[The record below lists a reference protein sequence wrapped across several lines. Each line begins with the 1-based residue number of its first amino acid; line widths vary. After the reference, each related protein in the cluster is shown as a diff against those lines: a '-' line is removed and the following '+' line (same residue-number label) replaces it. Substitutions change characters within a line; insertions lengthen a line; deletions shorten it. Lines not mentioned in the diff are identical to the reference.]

1 MSKTTLHFYFKK
13 SDVYGIKTRRILIN
27 DNQSGGKTLMS
38 EKRVMAALPPSES
51 FAW

>member
-13 SDVYGIKTRRILIN
+13 SDVYGIILIN